1 MTRRPG
7 TESSKGLVDRLSSCS
22 PLTPRTLSRR
32 SLLLVPLLLLLLLPF
47 LSSLLLPP
55 FFSARASSLRR
66 DLLIRSFALTF
77 TSVFQR
83 ESSVIASLAVPLVLL
98 GPDRGAIGR

>member
-7 TESSKGLVDRLSSCS
+7 TESSKGLDRLFPLSP
-22 PLTPRTLSRR
+22 PLTSPRALSRR
-32 SLLLVPLLLLLLLPF
+32 PLLLVPLLLLSSFLLP
-47 LSSLLLPP
+47 S

-98 GPDRGAIGR
+98 GPDREGIGR